1 MLVFMEGGKPECPEK
16 NPRSK
21 KPSEQKT
28 LGALVEGECSHHCAI
43 PAPLCFS
50 LQQRDKVSSE
60 GKPNHTLSN
69 TVIY

>member
-1 MLVFMEGGKPECPEK
+1 MEGGKPECPEK

-21 KPSEQKT
+21 KT

-43 PAPLCFS
+43 PAPLCSS